1 MSTSS
6 AREETAPEAATRPS
20 VNAAN
25 RRTLDQ
31 VFHHPISHNLAWD
44 QVVALVK
51 HVGEVEERS
60 NDNFIFKIGRETY
73 EARKPHTHHLTAPEV
88 MGFRHFLTGSGWK
101 PETHENDPSS
111 ATA

>member
-1 MSTSS
+1 MTSS
-6 AREETAPEAATRPS
+6 PTFVATNPEAAERPS

-44 QVVALVK
+44 HVVTLVE
-51 HVGEVEERS
+51 HIGHVEERS
-60 NDNFIFKIGRETY
+60 NDNFVFKIGRETY

-88 MGFRHFLTGSGWK
+88 MGVRHFLAASGWT
-101 PETHENDPSS
+101 PETHEHDASD
-111 ATA
+111 AKA